1 MSAESGDRLVVSTP
15 VDDVTGESDTRPS
28 ETRDRHPLL
37 VWAWSLLRLKFVGV
51 AFGAL
56 FFCLS
61 LTPSL
66 LPRGWLFQGLIGGV
80 NAAFG
85 YGLGVVIGQVT
96 DRVVLRTARWWP
108 PPAPVLFWM
117 KAAVVAIAPAVCVL
131 MLIPAASWQ
140 RQVSALMGIEGPTT
154 LGYLRTLFVATG
166 VSALLVSTFR
176 VLIDAVKLL
185 ARMLIRRWHLHNE
198 VALFIGTVI
207 VVTFL
212 VALFNGIVVRG
223 FFAGANAVFQPQ
235 DAGTRADVS
244 QPLLPEKSG
253 SPTSLAPWDTLG
265 FQGRNFVATG
275 PHAAELSRLNGRP
288 AKEPIR
294 VYAGLHSAPDDH
306 GRMAVV
312 IGELERTGAFT
323 RRLLVIA
330 PTTGTG
336 WIDPV
341 AARSLE
347 MMYNG
352 DTAIVGVQ
360 YSYLPSWISF
370 LADRQK
376 SMDSGRMLIDTV
388 HDHWQRLPPDRRPKL
403 LLYGES
409 LGSMAGQAAF
419 GFLPDV
425 AKMGFDAVLW
435 VGPPHESPLWHALIV
450 RRDPGT
456 PEVQPRYDNGR
467 TVRFSEANAPADVEG
482 VAAPPWQGTRVL
494 FLQHPSDPVVWWSPD
509 LLFTKPD
516 WLIEPRGRDR
526 TASMRWYP
534 VVTFWQVSADL
545 TDAESMPGGHGH
557 NYSNTILDGWV
568 AVAPPDG
575 WTPAD
580 TERMRAAL
588 KNSMSAD
595 GPEA

>member
-1 MSAESGDRLVVSTP
+1 MIAQSDAQSVAGPAEPR
-15 VDDVTGESDTRPS
+15 R
-28 ETRDRHPLL
+28 RHPLL

-66 LPRGWLFQGLIGGV
+66 LPRAWVFQGLIAGV

-85 YGLGVVIGQVT
+85 YGLGVVIGRT
-96 DRVVLRTARWWP
+96 AYRVMLRSARWWP

-117 KAAVVAIAPAVCVL
+117 KAAVVAIAPTACVL

-154 LGYLRTLFVATG
+154 LGYLRTLIVAVAVG
-166 VSALLVSTFR
+166 ALLVSTFR

-185 ARMLIRRWHLHNE
+185 ARMLIRRWHLHDE
-198 VALFIGTVI
+198 VALFIGTSI
-207 VVTFL
+207 VV
-212 VALFNGIVVRG
+212 ALLIMLINGVLVRG
-223 FFAGANAVFQPQ
+223 FFAGANALFQPR
-235 DAGTRADVS
+235 DAATPVGLS
-244 QPLLPEKSG
+244 QPLLSEKSG
-253 SPTSLAPWDTLG
+253 SPASLAPWESLG
-265 FQGRNFVATG
+265 YQGRNFVATG
-275 PHAAELSRLNGRP
+275 PHAAELARLNGRP

-294 VYAGLHSAPDDH
+294 VYAGLHTAPDDQ
-306 GRMAVV
+306 GRLAVLL
-312 IGELERTGAFT
+312 GELERTGAFT
-323 RRLLVIA
+323 RKLLVIA

-336 WIDPV
+336 WVDPV

-352 DTAIVGVQ
+352 DTAIVGLQ

-388 HDHWQRLPPDRRPKL
+388 HDRWQQLPPDHRPKL
-403 LLYGES
+403 VLYGES

-419 GFLPDV
+419 GWLPDIRR
-425 AKMGFDAVLW
+425 MGFDAVLW
-435 VGPPHESPLWHALIV
+435 VGPPQASPLWHALIV

-456 PEVQPRYDNGR
+456 MEVEPRYDNGR
-467 TVRFSEANAPADVEG
+467 TVRFTEANIPADITG
-482 VAAPPWQGTRVL
+482 VSGPPWVGTRVL
-494 FLQHPSDPVVWWSPD
+494 FLQHPSDPVVWWTPD
-509 LLFTKPD
+509 LLFGKPE
-516 WLIEPRGRDR
+516 WLIEPRGQDR
-526 TASMRWYP
+526 TALMRWYP

-545 TDAESMPGGHGH
+545 TNAEGVPGGHGH
-557 NYSNTILDGWV
+557 NYTNDILDGWV

-575 WTPAD
+575 WTAAD
-580 TERMRAAL
+580 TERIRAAL
-588 KNSMSAD
+588 STFK
-595 GPEA
+595 

>member
-1 MSAESGDRLVVSTP
+1 MSAQSDVES
-15 VDDVTGESDTRPS
+15 VTGPAEPR
-28 ETRDRHPLL
+28 RRHPLV

-66 LPRGWLFQGLIGGV
+66 LPRDWVFQGLIGGI

-85 YGLGVVIGQVT
+85 YGLGVVIGKAT
-96 DRVVLRTARWWP
+96 YRVLLRNARWWP

-117 KAAVVAIAPAVCVL
+117 KAAVVAIAPTACVL

-154 LGYLRTLFVATG
+154 LGYLRTLIVAVAVG
-166 VSALLVSTFR
+166 ALLVSTFR

-185 ARMLIRRWHLHNE
+185 ARMLIRRWHLHDE
-198 VALFIGTVI
+198 VALFIGTSI
-207 VVTFL
+207 VVAL
-212 VALFNGIVVRG
+212 LIMLFNGVLVRG
-223 FFAGANAVFQPQ
+223 FFTGANALFQPR
-235 DAGTRADVS
+235 DAATPVGLS
-244 QPLLPEKSG
+244 QPLLEEKSG
-253 SPTSLAPWDTLG
+253 SPASLAPWDSLG
-265 FQGRNFVATG
+265 YQGRDFVATG

-294 VYAGLHSAPDDH
+294 VYAGLHTAPDDQ
-306 GRMAVV
+306 GRLAVLL
-312 IGELERTGAFT
+312 GELERTGAFT
-323 RRLLVIA
+323 RKLLVIA
-330 PTTGTG
+330 PSTGTG

-352 DTAIVGVQ
+352 DTVIVGLQ

-388 HDHWQRLPPDRRPKL
+388 HDRWQQLPPDHRPKL
-403 LLYGES
+403 VLYGES

-419 GFLPDV
+419 GWLPDIRR
-425 AKMGFDAVLW
+425 MGFDAVLW
-435 VGPPHESPLWHALIV
+435 VGPPQASPLWHALIV

-456 PEVQPRYDNGR
+456 MEVQPRYDNGR
-467 TVRFSEANAPADVEG
+467 TVRFSEASSPADISG
-482 VAAPPWQGTRVL
+482 LAGPPWVGTRVL
-494 FLQHPSDPVVWWSPD
+494 FLQHPSDPVVWWTPD
-509 LLFTKPD
+509 LLFGKPE
-516 WLIEPRGRDR
+516 WLIEPRGQDR
-526 TASMRWYP
+526 TALMRWYP

-545 TDAESMPGGHGH
+545 TNAEGMPGGHGH
-557 NYSNTILDGWV
+557 NYSNDILDGWV
-568 AVAPPDG
+568 AVAPPPG

-580 TERMRAAL
+580 TERIRAAL
-588 KNSMSAD
+588 NT
-595 GPEA
+595 

>member
-1 MSAESGDRLVVSTP
+1 MSAYSDVESVNGPAEPR
-15 VDDVTGESDTRPS
+15 R
-28 ETRDRHPLL
+28 RHPLL

-51 AFGAL
+51 AFGAV

-66 LPRGWLFQGLIGGV
+66 LPRDWVFQGLIGGV

-85 YGLGVVIGQVT
+85 YGLGVVIGRT
-96 DRVVLRTARWWP
+96 TYRVMLRNARWWP

-117 KAAVVAIAPAVCVL
+117 KAAVVAIAPTACVL

-154 LGYLRTLFVATG
+154 LGYLRTLIIAVAVG
-166 VSALLVSTFR
+166 ALLVSTFR

-185 ARMLIRRWHLHNE
+185 ARMLIRRWHLHDE
-198 VALFIGTVI
+198 VALFIGTSI
-207 VVTFL
+207 VVAL
-212 VALFNGIVVRG
+212 LIMLFNGVLVRG
-223 FFAGANAVFQPQ
+223 FFTGANALFQPR
-235 DAGTRADVS
+235 DAATPVGLS
-244 QPLLPEKSG
+244 QPLLEEKSG
-253 SPTSLAPWDTLG
+253 SPASLAPWDSLG
-265 FQGRNFVATG
+265 YQGRNFVATG

-294 VYAGLHSAPDDH
+294 VYAGLHTAPDDQ
-306 GRMAVV
+306 GRLAVLL
-312 IGELERTGAFT
+312 GELERTGAFT
-323 RRLLVIA
+323 RKLLVIA

-341 AARSLE
+341 AGRSLE

-352 DTAIVGVQ
+352 DTAIVGLQ

-388 HDHWQRLPPDRRPKL
+388 HDRWQQLPPDHRPKL
-403 LLYGES
+403 VLYGES

-419 GFLPDV
+419 GWLPDIRR
-425 AKMGFDAVLW
+425 MGFDAVLW
-435 VGPPHESPLWHALIV
+435 VGPPQASPLWHALIV

-456 PEVQPRYDNGR
+456 MEVQPRYDNGR
-467 TVRFSEANAPADVEG
+467 TVRFSEANSPADISG
-482 VAAPPWQGTRVL
+482 LAGPPWVGTRVL
-494 FLQHPSDPVVWWSPD
+494 FLQHPSDPVVWWTPD
-509 LLFTKPD
+509 LLFGKPE
-516 WLIEPRGRDR
+516 WLIEPRGQDR
-526 TASMRWYP
+526 TALMRWYP

-545 TDAESMPGGHGH
+545 TNAEGMPGGHGH
-557 NYSNTILDGWV
+557 NYSNDILDGWV
-568 AVAPPDG
+568 AVAPPPG

-580 TERMRAAL
+580 TERLRAAL
-588 KNSMSAD
+588 NT
-595 GPEA
+595 

>member
-1 MSAESGDRLVVSTP
+1 MSTP
-15 VDDVTGESDTRPS
+15 VDDVTGASVPGRA
-28 ETRDRHPLL
+28 ETRSRHPLL

-66 LPRGWLFQGLIGGV
+66 LPRDWLFQGLIGGI

-85 YGLGVVIGQVT
+85 YGLGVVVGKAT
-96 DRVVLRTARWWP
+96 YRVVLRSARWWP
-108 PPAPVLFWM
+108 PAPPVLFWM
-117 KAAVVAIAPAVCVL
+117 KAAVVVLAPAACVL

-140 RQVSALMGIEGPTT
+140 RQVSALMGIDGPTT
-154 LGYLRTLFVATG
+154 LGYLRTLIVAAA
-166 VSALLVSTFR
+166 VLALLVSVFR
-176 VLIDAVKLL
+176 VVIDAIKLL
-185 ARMLIRRWHLHNE
+185 ARMLIRRWHIHDE
-198 VALFIGTVI
+198 VALFIGTTI
-207 VVTFL
+207 VVALLIT
-212 VALFNGIVVRG
+212 LFNGVLVRG
-223 FFAGANAVFQPQ
+223 FFAGANALSQPQ
-235 DAGTRADVS
+235 DAATRANVS

-253 SPTSLAPWDTLG
+253 SPASLAPWDTLG

-275 PHAAELSRLNGRP
+275 PHAAELTRLNGRP

-294 VYAGLHSAPDDH
+294 IYAGLNTANDDQ
-306 GRMAVV
+306 GRMAVL
-312 IGELERTGAFT
+312 IGELERTLAFT
-323 RRLLVIA
+323 RKLLVIV

-336 WIDPV
+336 WVDPV

-360 YSYLPSWISF
+360 YSYLPSWVSF

-388 HDHWQRLPPDRRPKL
+388 HDWWQQFPSNHRPRLV
-403 LLYGES
+403 LYGES

-419 GFLPDV
+419 GFLPDISR
-425 AKMGFDAVLW
+425 MGFDSVLW

-456 PEVQPRYDNGR
+456 TEVQPRYDNGR
-467 TVRFSEANAPADVEG
+467 TVRFSEAIAPADVAG
-482 VAAPPWQGTRVL
+482 VAAPPWHGTRVL

-509 LLFTKPD
+509 LLSSKPG
-516 WLIEPRGRDR
+516 WLIEPPGRDR

-545 TDAESMPGGHGH
+545 TNAEGMPGGHGH

-575 WTPAD
+575 WTAAD
-580 TERMRAAL
+580 TERIRAAL
-588 KNSMSAD
+588 KNSVSAD
-595 GPEA
+595 GPET